1 MSNDVERLQSNL
13 NSAIATVR
21 KQVSGK
27 GGDGAENMYGQA
39 YQAMVKVGAKPQI
52 RRKYR

>member
-1 MSNDVERLQSNL
+1 VSDNVDRLQSDL

-27 GGDGAENMYGQA
+27 GGEGAENKYGQA
-39 YQAMVKVGAKPQI
+39 YQALVKVGAKPQI
-52 RRKYR
+52 RKRYR